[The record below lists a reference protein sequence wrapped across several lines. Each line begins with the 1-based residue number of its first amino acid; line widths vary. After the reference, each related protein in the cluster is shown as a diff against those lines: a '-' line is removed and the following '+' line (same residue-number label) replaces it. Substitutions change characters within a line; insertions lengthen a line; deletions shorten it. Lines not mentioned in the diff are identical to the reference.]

1 MRRKFHQL
9 QNRFRKL
16 LGKPTVKHKY
26 PTYKS
31 KHKGPPKRGRMTAL
45 RYARIWL
52 LYQFNRISRIV
63 LIVGAGL
70 LLALWVTLPSINEL
84 NQFKKK
90 SSIVLTSEDGQIITS
105 YGDVYG
111 RYIPFEELPKSLV
124 DALIATEDR
133 NFYYHPGIDPIG
145 LLRASI
151 ANFRAGRVVQ
161 GGSTITQQVAKNVFL
176 TPERSMWRKLREMF
190 LAFKLEWNFTK
201 NEIITIYLNR
211 VYLGAGNYGVDAA
224 SRRYFGKPA
233 SDMTLSESAIIAGLL
248 KAPSRFAPTS
258 NPKLSQK
265 RAEQVIFNM
274 ADAGYISKDK
284 ALKAKNELP
293 KAFSSHNNTA
303 SSNLYF
309 GDYVLDRL
317 PEFIGN
323 IDEDIVVT
331 TTMRPE
337 WQVAGEAAIKDV
349 MDKDGA
355 KLNASQAALVSMS
368 PDGAIRVMIGGRNYG
383 ESQFNRAAQSLR
395 QPGSSFK
402 LFVYLAGLEAGLTPD
417 SMVNDQ
423 PITIGK
429 WSPKNYSGEY
439 LGEIPLRKAVAM
451 SINTVAI
458 QVSEQAGRNNVVNM
472 AKRLGITSRIDPV
485 ASIALGTTEVS
496 LVEMVGAYAHLA
508 SDGLAVKPY
517 AIKNIKT
524 KKGKLIYTHP
534 EANRP
539 MVLRADIVGQM
550 NDLLSGVIS
559 YGTGARA
566 NIGRPAAGKTG
577 TTSDYRDAWFMG
589 YTPDLVTGVWVGN
602 DNNQPMKK
610 VTGGTLPAPIW
621 AGFMRV
627 ALADTPAHALP
638 IRSASPFPW
647 QETIGQMNPLSE
659 IPEENGVVVDAPES
673 DAAVEDDEELH
684 LSDSFWKT
692 LEEMNPAA
700 EPH

>member
-1 MRRKFHQL
+1 MRRQL
-9 QNRFRKL
+9 HNIHNKLRRL
-16 LGKPTVKHKY
+16 LGKPAVKRKY
-26 PTYKS
+26 PRYKTKRS
-31 KHKGPPKRGRMTAL
+31 GPPKRGRMTRA
-45 RYARIWL
+45 RYAKIWMI
-52 LYQFNRISRIV
+52 YQFKRFARIGFI
-63 LIVGAGL
+63 AGS
-70 LLALWVTLPSINEL
+70 LAFIAIWVTLPSIDEL

-90 SSIVLTSEDGQIITS
+90 ASIVITSEDGQIITS

-133 NFYYHPGIDPIG
+133 NFYYHPGIDPMG

-190 LAFKLEWNFTK
+190 LAFRLEWNFTK
-201 NEIITIYLNR
+201 NEILTIYLNR

-233 SDMTLSESAIIAGLL
+233 SEMTLGESAIIAGLL

-274 ADAGYISKDK
+274 ADAGFISKDK

-293 KAFSSHNNTA
+293 GALSSRDNIA

-309 GDYVLDRL
+309 GDFVLDRL
-317 PEFIGN
+317 PEVIANVEG
-323 IDEDIVVT
+323 DIVVT
-331 TTMRPE
+331 TTMNPA
-337 WQVAGEAAIKDV
+337 WQVAGEAAIKEV
-349 MDKDGA
+349 MDKDGDR
-355 KLNASQAALVSMS
+355 LGASQAALVSMS
-368 PDGAIRVMIGGRNYG
+368 PDGAIRVMIGGRDYG
-383 ESQFNRAAQSLR
+383 KSQYNRAAQALR

-417 SMVNDQ
+417 STVIDQ

-429 WSPKNYSGEY
+429 WSPKNYSNEY
-439 LGEIPLRKAVAM
+439 LGEMPLRKAVAN

-458 QVSEQAGRNNVVNM
+458 QVSEQAGRWNVVSM
-472 AKRLGITSRIDPV
+472 AKRLGVASHIEPV
-485 ASIALGTTEVS
+485 ASIALGTTEAS
-496 LVEMVGAYAHLA
+496 LLEMVGAYAHLA

-517 AIKNIKT
+517 AIKMIKT
-524 KKGKLIYTHP
+524 KQGQILYTHP
-534 EANRP
+534 EASRP
-539 MVLRADIVGQM
+539 TVLRADIVGQM
-550 NDLLSGVIS
+550 NDLLSGVIA
-559 YGTGARA
+559 YGTGTRA

-577 TTSDYRDAWFMG
+577 TTSDYRDAWFLG
-589 YTPDLVTGVWVGN
+589 YTPDLATGVWVGN
-602 DNNQPMKK
+602 DDNKPMKK

-621 AGFMRV
+621 AAFMRE
-627 ALADTPAHALP
+627 ALADIPPHSLP
-638 IRSASPFPW
+638 IRSASPLPW
-647 QETIGQMNPLSE
+647 QQTIGEVSAITP
-659 IPEENGVVVDAPES
+659 PEENGVI
-673 DAAVEDDEELH
+673 VELPDEIPPTPPPQHDDEET
-684 LSDSFWKT
+684 LSDSFWKA
-692 LEEMNPAA
+692 LEEAA
-700 EPH
+700 PRN